1 MARGVPEAGGERRA
15 VARGDGESG
24 DAAESESGRGGYMP
38 FLAEAALPDKRDD
51 APPQAA

>member
-15 VARGDGESG
+15 GARGDGES
-24 DAAESESGRGGYMP
+24 GGYMP